1 MLSPEEIEE
10 LKSSGINIEAT
21 INMIKSQ
28 YELLK
33 PLYKNQYNDS
43 DKIYNMDLAKSILN
57 VSTYAKTL
65 LQSKLSSATAPE

>member
-10 LKSSGINIEAT
+10 LKASGINIEAT
-21 INMIKSQ
+21 ISMIKSQ

-43 DKIYNMDLAKSILN
+43 EKMYNMALNKSISK

-65 LQSKLSSATAPE
+65 LIKPKISPSIE

>member
-65 LQSKLSSATAPE
+65 LHSKLSSATAPE